1 MFISLLQFA
10 EIQLEFEQPNY
21 KGTIKDNTLQ
31 LTELILSQG
40 YDDND
45 PVSVNINNGKSTI
58 QFKYI
63 LTWFFFMFH
72 NVKI

>member
-1 MFISLLQFA
+1 MYISLLLFA

-40 YDDND
+40 YDDVDD

-63 LTWFFFMFH
+63 LTWFFLCFTM
-72 NVKI
+72 